1 MPFSIVIPLYNKENF
16 IEATKSVLDQ
26 TFTDYE
32 ILVIDD
38 ASTDSS
44 LKIAY
49 WLCQSK
55 IINHPVN
62 NGLSATRNTGI
73 KIASADHIAF
83 LDADDCWD
91 NTLKPLHH

>member
-1 MPFSIVIPLYNKENF
+1 
-16 IEATKSVLDQ
+16 
-26 TFTDYE
+26 
-32 ILVIDD
+32 
-38 ASTDSS
+38 

-62 NGLSATRNTGI
+62 KGLSATRNTGI

-91 NTLKPLHH
+91 TTYLETIASLIDQYPEAKLFVTNYLEIYSKAVALPPKQILK